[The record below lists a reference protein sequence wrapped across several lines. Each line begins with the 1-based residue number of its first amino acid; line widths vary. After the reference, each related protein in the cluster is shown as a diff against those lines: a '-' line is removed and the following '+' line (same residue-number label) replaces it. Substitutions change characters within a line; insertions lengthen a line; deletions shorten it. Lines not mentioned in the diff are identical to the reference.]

1 LRGYIRQATMQT
13 NIDLRLSL
21 RAFFSV
27 KQNHGFSKKIIENSY
42 FPGRR
47 RAANGTREQALLS
60 VMFHASV
67 SRQPLPLILYHS

>member
-1 LRGYIRQATMQT
+1 MQT

-27 KQNHGFSKKIIENSY
+27 KQNHGFSKKIIDSNY

-47 RAANGTREQALLS
+47 PAANGTREQDLPPVKFPVS
-60 VMFHASV
+60 AS
-67 SRQPLPLILYHS
+67 RRILPLTPYPLPLLIRIS